1 MWTSFPGGGIY
12 IFSAGVLKLERYNG
26 LPETVVAHTGGY
38 AEFPFPKVTFL
49 DSLGNSDDH

>member
-49 DSLGNSDDH
+49 ESLGNSDDH